1 MLRLKKLNLACVAI
15 QACNEPIQSI
25 SHLAWNTVRPKGA
38 VITLNSNIMEAL
50 GCLFPA
56 DKLHPQRSSPITCR
70 STGEADNAEIIRL
83 RGLLGRLKSEHQNL
97 MQLRVRLVKK
107 KKKFKWI
114 YTDIRKQTYN
124 WVLEIISPQSLK
136 NTQKKTHVLNH
147 IRASSHS
154 YNLQVQTLNN
164 CSFLKRSQYK
174 HNCLFSAC
182 STSTSCMD
190 TMSTPHFVPLS
201 TNAESKESIMT
212 TVLRTGVWP
221 FSRVCSRVSALFWLS
236 HSTVEISAERLKKN
250 LSCIISETID
260 CFKEASSCTRL
271 SCNRRR

>member
-15 QACNEPIQSI
+15 QACNEPVQSI

-70 STGEADNAEIIRL
+70 STGEADNAEIVRL

-107 KKKFKWI
+107 KKMQCKSI

-136 NTQKKTHVLNH
+136 NTQKNKNTC
-147 IRASSHS
+147 SQSHS
-154 YNLQVQTLNN
+154 
-164 CSFLKRSQYK
+164 CFFSQ
-174 HNCLFSAC
+174 L
-182 STSTSCMD
+182 
-190 TMSTPHFVPLS
+190 
-201 TNAESKESIMT
+201 
-212 TVLRTGVWP
+212 
-221 FSRVCSRVSALFWLS
+221 
-236 HSTVEISAERLKKN
+236 
-250 LSCIISETID
+250 
-260 CFKEASSCTRL
+260 
-271 SCNRRR
+271 

>member
-107 KKKFKWI
+107 NKNANRFTRISENKLTTGFWRLFLPRAWWTHKK
-114 YTDIRKQTYN
+114 T
-124 WVLEIISPQSLK
+124 K
-136 NTQKKTHVLNH
+136 NT
-147 IRASSHS
+147 
-154 YNLQVQTLNN
+154 
-164 CSFLKRSQYK
+164 CSQSRS
-174 HNCLFSAC
+174 CLFSQ
-182 STSTSCMD
+182 
-190 TMSTPHFVPLS
+190 L
-201 TNAESKESIMT
+201 
-212 TVLRTGVWP
+212 
-221 FSRVCSRVSALFWLS
+221 
-236 HSTVEISAERLKKN
+236 
-250 LSCIISETID
+250 
-260 CFKEASSCTRL
+260 
-271 SCNRRR
+271 

>member
-70 STGEADNAEIIRL
+70 STGEADDAEIIRL

-107 KKKFKWI
+107 KNANRFTRISENKLTTGFWRLFLPRAWRTHKK
-114 YTDIRKQTYN
+114 T
-124 WVLEIISPQSLK
+124 
-136 NTQKKTHVLNH
+136 KTHVLNH
-147 IRASSHS
+147 VRASSHS

-236 HSTVEISAERLKKN
+236 HSTVEISAERLKKTWAA
-250 LSCIISETID
+250 LSV
-260 CFKEASSCTRL
+260 KRL
-271 SCNRRR
+271 IVLKRRAAALD

>member
-70 STGEADNAEIIRL
+70 STGEADNAEIVRL

-97 MQLRVRLVKK
+97 MQLRVRLVKKK

-201 TNAESKESIMT
+201 TNAESNESIMT

-236 HSTVEISAERLKKN
+236 HSTVEISAERLKKKLELHYQWN
-250 LSCIISETID
+250 DWL
-260 CFKEASSCTRL
+260 F
-271 SCNRRR
+271 

>member
-15 QACNEPIQSI
+15 QACNEPVQSI

-38 VITLNSNIMEAL
+38 VITLNSNTMEAL

-70 STGEADNAEIIRL
+70 STGEADDAEIIRL

-107 KKKFKWI
+107 KKKIQMDLHGYQKTNLQLGFGDYFSPEPDEHTK
-114 YTDIRKQTYN
+114 KQ
-124 WVLEIISPQSLK
+124 
-136 NTQKKTHVLNH
+136 KTHVLNH
-147 IRASSHS
+147 VRASSHS

-236 HSTVEISAERLKKN
+236 HSTVEISAERLKKKLELHYQWN
-250 LSCIISETID
+250 DWL
-260 CFKEASSCTRL
+260 F
-271 SCNRRR
+271 